1 VGIDKIRP
9 KVYFKIVKNRTVAVL
24 ITLLLTSL
32 ITSGALSPQEEQKSK
47 NDYMSTLLS
56 RNTEPLGL
64 KENPELQKL
73 MDQPSVKWAV
83 RSGRRQILH

>member
-1 VGIDKIRP
+1 
-9 KVYFKIVKNRTVAVL
+9 VKNKIFAVL
-24 ITLLLTSL
+24 LTLLLTSFL
-32 ITSGALSPQEEQKSK
+32 TSAARTTQEEQKTK

-73 MDQPSVKWAV
+73 LNQPTIKWAV